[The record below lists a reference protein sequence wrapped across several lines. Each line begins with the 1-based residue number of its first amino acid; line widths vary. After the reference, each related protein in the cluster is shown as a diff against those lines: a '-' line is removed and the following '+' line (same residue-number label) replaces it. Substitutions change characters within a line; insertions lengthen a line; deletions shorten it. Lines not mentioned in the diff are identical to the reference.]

1 MKREEQKKT
10 SATRILGERY
20 VKGNRKR
27 IRRIE
32 REIEKA
38 EVAAKI
44 YEMRTQAGLSQIELA
59 QRVKTSQS
67 VISRLEDADY
77 RGHSLR
83 MLERVAEALDC
94 RVQIGFVP
102 NGVHATQKG

>member
-10 SATRILGERY
+10 RATRILGERY

-38 EVAAKI
+38 EVAAQI
-44 YEMRTQAGLSQIELA
+44 YEMRIHAGLSQIQLA

-102 NGVHATQKG
+102 NGVHAT

>member
-1 MKREEQKKT
+1 MEIEERKKT
-10 SATRILGERY
+10 DAVRILHERY
-20 VKGNRKR
+20 IKGKPREAKLL
-27 IRRIE
+27 E
-32 REIEKA
+32 RELEKI
-38 EVAAKI
+38 EVAQRI
-44 YEMRTQAGLSQIELA
+44 YQLRTEAGFTQADLA
-59 QRVKTSQS
+59 RRVGTRQS

>member
-1 MKREEQKKT
+1 MKKEGQKKT
-10 SATRILGERY
+10 SATRILRERY
-20 VKGNRKR
+20 VKGNRRR
-27 IRRIE
+27 IRRID

-44 YEMRTQAGLSQIELA
+44 YEMRTHAGLSQIELA

-94 RVQIGFVP
+94 RLQIVFVP
-102 NGVHATQKG
+102 NGVYAAQKG

>member
-1 MKREEQKKT
+1 MKKEEQKKT
-10 SATRILGERY
+10 RATRILAERY
-20 VKGNRKR
+20 VTGNRKR
-27 IRRIE
+27 IRRIK

-94 RVQIGFVP
+94 RVQIWFVP
-102 NGVHATQKG
+102 NGAHAT

>member
-1 MKREEQKKT
+1 MKKEEQKKT
-10 SATRILGERY
+10 TATRILSERY

-44 YEMRTQAGLSQIELA
+44 YEIRTQAGLSQKELA

-83 MLERVAEALDC
+83 MLERVAQALDC
-94 RVQIGFVP
+94 RLQIGFVP
-102 NGVHATQKG
+102 NGVYATQKG

>member
-1 MKREEQKKT
+1 MKKEERKKT
-10 SATRILGERY
+10 SATRILQERY

-27 IRRIE
+27 IRKIE

-44 YEMRTQAGLSQIELA
+44 YEIRTRAGLSQIELA

-77 RGHSLR
+77 GGHSLR

-102 NGVHATQKG
+102 NGALST